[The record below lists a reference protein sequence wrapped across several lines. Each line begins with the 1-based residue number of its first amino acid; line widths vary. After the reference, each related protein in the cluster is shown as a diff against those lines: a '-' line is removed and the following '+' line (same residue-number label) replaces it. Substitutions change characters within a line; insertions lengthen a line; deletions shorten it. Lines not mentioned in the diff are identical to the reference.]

1 VWRYAVENVA
11 SRTGEAMKERY
22 ESAEHFIMCNSR
34 VCPECDE
41 LRVNYELNESGVCVY
56 CEDEGASEEERN
68 EEHYYRALDKEALDK
83 AYKEK
88 P

>member
-1 VWRYAVENVA
+1 
-11 SRTGEAMKERY
+11 MERY

-56 CEDEGASEEERN
+56 CEEDEDEIP
-68 EEHYYRALDKEALDK
+68 D
-83 AYKEK
+83 
-88 P
+88 

>member
-1 VWRYAVENVA
+1 
-11 SRTGEAMKERY
+11 MDRY

-56 CEDEGASEEERN
+56 CARWEG
-68 EEHYYRALDKEALDK
+68 YYHQALDKEALDK